1 MSNRYTI
8 MYFADFFKSVGQAC
22 SAHPLLIAL
31 GTLAVAV
38 SLFIMFD
45 AHRLK
50 KKRARHRWK

>member
-1 MSNRYTI
+1 